1 MFYNSSLCS
10 SELATWHE
18 HYDLMVGSI
27 RDSDALA
34 EAACRANVNLISTDM
49 KNMIVVYG
57 CFQDAQVKT
66 RSLLNIITGKV
77 KSHSTYFHLF
87 LAVLRNFPGLNQLA
101 SITPTSKLWWV
112 YSDTG

>member
-1 MFYNSSLCS
+1 
-10 SELATWHE
+10 
-18 HYDLMVGSI
+18 MVESI
-27 RDSDALA
+27 KDPDALA
-34 EAACRANVNLISTDM
+34 EAACRAKLISTDM

-57 CFQDAQVKT
+57 YFHDAQAKT

-101 SITPTSKLWWV
+101 SRLQASYGGLQWYRVERNVIINCLYLRWQGVGYTC
-112 YSDTG
+112 GE